1 LTTAQPP
8 ALSVS
13 AYNHGQMQ
21 SANNPVINEG
31 EALSELQILNTEIT
45 HCRKCPRLVSHREQ
59 IGVVQRRA
67 YRGQEYWCKPVSG
80 FGDPQG
86 RLFIIGLAPG
96 AHGANRTGR
105 IFTGDRSGDY
115 LYRALF
121 EAGFATRPES
131 VSRQDGLMLRD
142 AYITSP
148 VRCVPPDNKPSR
160 EEIVQCRPYLVRELK
175 LLKNVRVVVTLGG
188 IALDTYLSV
197 LQERGLIRS
206 KAPFRFAHGA
216 VFSYGEDRPL
226 ILASYHPSQQNTS
239 TKRLTREMLR
249 DIFLHA
255 KRLIE
260 EGRSG
265 HDEWNGSDSAVRKV
279 SPNCEIG

>member
-1 LTTAQPP
+1 MRVVRATH
-8 ALSVS
+8 

-21 SANNPVINEG
+21 FATNQIISESEG
-31 EALSELQILNTEIT
+31 LSELQTLNSQIID
-45 HCRKCPRLVSHREQ
+45 CRKCPRLVSHREQ
-59 IGVVQRRA
+59 IGVIQRRA

-80 FGDPQG
+80 FGDPEG
-86 RLFIIGLAPG
+86 RLFIVGLAPG

-105 IFTGDRSGDY
+105 VFTGDRSGEY

-121 EAGFATRPES
+121 EAGFANQPES

-160 EEIVQCRPYLVRELK
+160 EEIVQCRPYLVRELA
-175 LLKNVRVVVTLGG
+175 LLKNVRVVVTLGA
-188 IALDTYLSV
+188 IALEAYLSV
-197 LQERGLIRS
+197 LQESGLIRS
-206 KAPFRFAHGA
+206 KAAFRFAHGA
-216 VFSYGEDRPL
+216 VFSYAENRPL

-249 DIFLHA
+249 DIFLRA
-255 KRLIE
+255 RRLIK
-260 EGRSG
+260 EGGYEDR
-265 HDEWNGSDSAVRKV
+265 DWNGSSGTDRKV
-279 SPNCEIG
+279 STSHEIG